1 MMKKMTNW
9 MKLKRVAVA
18 AIAFA
23 ALTMTGQPKEA
34 LAVDINSGDLVLAIY
49 GNNNEWIQN
58 LGNAN
63 ALLSSGGSFT
73 VGDTNFFTTTAG
85 VGGTSTLKW
94 TLIGYD
100 ETTALTSLFAGSP
113 KTPSQFTAQEQSQV
127 AQGPGFNNMFIWA
140 DQSFQGNGETQAL
153 VPASDAQSF
162 TSNFGT
168 AGSMAG
174 SFPIAMEGIFD
185 TTLFVLEVFGDNSMA
200 HNGNSASWLLNG
212 DGSRT
217 LAISAPAPVPLP
229 AAAVLFGT
237 GLVGLV
243 GVARRR
249 LMIAA

>member
-9 MKLKRVAVA
+9 MKLKKIAVA

-23 ALTMTGQPKEA
+23 ALTMTGQPKEV
-34 LAVDINSGDLVLAIY
+34 LAVEIADGDLVLAIY
-49 GNNNEWIQN
+49 GNNNEWIQV
-58 LGNAN
+58 LGNASTLIT
-63 ALLSSGGSFT
+63 AGGSFT

-85 VGGTSTLKW
+85 VGGTSTVKW

-100 ETTALTSLFAGSP
+100 SATDDFFAGSP

-127 AQGPGFNNMFIWA
+127 SQGGAASTMFGWAAQSSGDGL
-140 DQSFQGNGETQAL
+140 SQAL
-153 VPASDAQSF
+153 IPASNALSY

-174 SFPIAMEGIFD
+174 SFPIAMEGTFD
-185 TTLFVLEVFGDNSMA
+185 TTLKVLEVFGTNAMI
-200 HNGNSASWLLNG
+200 HNGNTASWLTNV

-217 LAISAPAPVPLP
+217 LTIAALAPVPLP
-229 AAAVLFGT
+229 AAVVLFGT

-249 LMIAA
+249 LIAA